1 MIPMQTQHSN
11 FWQPSQ
17 PQATLPASTES
28 TNGASASKL
37 VIRGHTKAQLLKLAV
52 AGMQY
57 DQMAAITGLPAPAI
71 RQLLYREP
79 LTPELEAALQAS
91 ISAEGAQQ
99 LGHDGESITLLP
111 HEVEV
116 VSSYGDLCEAIQA
129 ARARQELG
137 HHDKAANIQKLL
149 LQKVQDELEGGRN
162 ISFRNMMEG
171 LRVVSSLLQT
181 GKASAQAAAANKDAG
196 RTVQGNVV
204 NNVRI
209 SLHSNG
215 SGGAAYKPIL
225 DENSRVIGIESAGGI
240 RELVNMSVDTL
251 RQVAGTELHHSNAA
265 AVREAQQAQLA
276 SLKSEA
282 LDEALAEAAITPLI
296 EDALLDSSPDAWLLA
311 HAQQPPTKS
320 PEEDS

>member
-1 MIPMQTQHSN
+1 MDSTTQMGTTPLQVPHS
-11 FWQPSQ
+11 
-17 PQATLPASTES
+17 ASAES
-28 TNGASASKL
+28 ASNAAGASKL

-57 DQMAAITGLPAPAI
+57 DQMAAITGIPAPAI

-79 LTPELEAALQAS
+79 LTSALEAALQAS
-91 ISAEGAQQ
+91 TSTEW
-99 LGHDGESITLLP
+99 GHEGESITLLP
-111 HEVEV
+111 HESEAVN
-116 VSSYGDLCEAIQA
+116 SYGDLCEAIQA
-129 ARARQELG
+129 ARARQELS

-162 ISFRNMMEG
+162 ISFRNMLEG
-171 LRVVSSLLQT
+171 LRVVGSLLQAD
-181 GKASAQAAAANKDAG
+181 KAAAQSAAVNKAASP
-196 RTVQGNVV
+196 TVQGNVV

-209 SLHSNG
+209 SLHA
-215 SGGAAYKPIL
+215 GGAGGAIYKPIL

-282 LDEALAEAAITPLI
+282 LDEALAEEAVAALT
-296 EDALLDSSPDAWLLA
+296 EDALLDSPSDAWLLA
-311 HAQQPPTKS
+311 HAQQPPKAVA
-320 PEEDS
+320 PEDDS

>member
-11 FWQPSQ
+11 FGQISQ

-91 ISAEGAQQ
+91 ISTEW
-99 LGHDGESITLLP
+99 GHEGESITLLP
-111 HEVEV
+111 HESEAVN
-116 VSSYGDLCEAIQA
+116 SYGDLCEAIQA

-171 LRVVSSLLQT
+171 LRVVGSLLQT
-181 GKASAQAAAANKDAG
+181 GKASAQAAAADKDAG

-209 SLHSNG
+209 SLHAGG
-215 SGGAAYKPIL
+215 SGGASYKPIL

-296 EDALLDSSPDAWLLA
+296 EDALLDSPPDAWLLA